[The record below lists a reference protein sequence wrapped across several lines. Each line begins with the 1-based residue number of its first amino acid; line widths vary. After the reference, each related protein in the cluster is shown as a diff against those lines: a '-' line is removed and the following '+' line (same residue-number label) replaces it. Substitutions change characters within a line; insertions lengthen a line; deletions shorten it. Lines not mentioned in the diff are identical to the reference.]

1 MKDDSTACSPQSAI
15 RNSHEWIA
23 QLERYIDAHDGCGF
37 DPFDIKQHRLVRAAQ
52 PYPLL
57 RKATSLFSD
66 ALPNASRSMLRI
78 QPQRNPKTFALAALG
93 RLRRFEATGGSAH
106 LDRARYFLQ
115 WLIQHAEPG
124 YAGLA
129 WGYPFDVH
137 AKGLDTPR
145 GTPIAVVAAIAGE
158 AFALAFRITGDA
170 VYREAV
176 ASIADHLLHDI
187 PRMPQNDGTI
197 CFAYTPGDRR
207 RVHNANLH
215 VAAHLVRTHA
225 LTGADRF
232 LDPVVPALR
241 FTLERQRPDGSW
253 PYGEY
258 EPSEPFEE
266 SLLRLVDHYHTG
278 FVLRSLYEILG
289 IVEGGL
295 DLPLRDKLAGALESG
310 YAYYR
315 DRLFAPDG
323 APINGHGR
331 YPVDIHACAESIL
344 CPAMLSKRFPDARE
358 RAVRSL
364 EWAYSHMRNT
374 RDGTTYYRKYPFFTS
389 RLVCMRWGVAWMYR
403 ALAEVLAM
411 A

>member
-1 MKDDSTACSPQSAI
+1 MI
-15 RNSHEWIA
+15 RRSREWID
-23 QLERYIDAHDGCGF
+23 QLEGYIDAHDGCGF
-37 DPFDIKQHRLVRAAQ
+37 DPFDIKQHRIIRAVQ
-52 PYPLL
+52 PYSLL
-57 RKATSLFSD
+57 RKGSSVLCDVF
-66 ALPNASRSMLRI
+66 PNASRALLGV
-78 QPQRNPKTFALAALG
+78 QPQRNPKTFALAAHG
-93 RLRRFEATGGSAH
+93 RLRRFQATGDGAH
-106 LDRARYFLQ
+106 IDRARRFLQ
-115 WLIQHAEPG
+115 WLIEHAEPG

-158 AFALAFRITGDA
+158 AFTLAFRITNEA
-170 VYREAV
+170 VYRDAV
-176 ASIADHLLHDI
+176 VSIAGHLLRDI
-187 PRMPQNDGTI
+187 PRMPQADGTV

-215 VAAHLVRTHA
+215 VAAHLVRAHA

-258 EPSEPFEE
+258 DPSEPFEA

-278 FVLRSLYEILG
+278 FVLRSLHEILG
-289 IVEGGL
+289 FTEAGL
-295 DLPLRDKLAGALESG
+295 DLPLRKTLSCALESG
-310 YAYYR
+310 FAYYR

-344 CPAMLSKRFPDARE
+344 CPAVLSERFPDARE
-358 RAVRSL
+358 RALRSL
-364 EWAYSHMRNT
+364 EWAYAHMRNPCE
-374 RDGTTYYRKYPFFTS
+374 GTTYYRQYPFFTS

-403 ALAEVLAM
+403 ALVELLAM
-411 A
+411 TQSGLKQRARE